1 MLKKLLIKNEPAKPY
16 GSVVFTGESG
26 RGSKITAEMFNRA
39 GQYAFEIPEK
49 DPIKLFN
56 GFCDKYNLILKDT
69 EAQELLE
76 MFTQMA
82 EIPPVIIEKFK
93 IYLKEKDTD
102 VNN

>member
-1 MLKKLLIKNEPAKPY
+1 MY
-16 GSVVFTGESG
+16 D
-26 RGSKITAEMFNRA
+26 RA
-39 GQYAFEIPEK
+39 GQYVFDVPER

-69 EAQELLE
+69 DAQELLE
-76 MFTQMA
+76 MFSQMA
-82 EIPPVIIEKFK
+82 EIPPKINEKFK